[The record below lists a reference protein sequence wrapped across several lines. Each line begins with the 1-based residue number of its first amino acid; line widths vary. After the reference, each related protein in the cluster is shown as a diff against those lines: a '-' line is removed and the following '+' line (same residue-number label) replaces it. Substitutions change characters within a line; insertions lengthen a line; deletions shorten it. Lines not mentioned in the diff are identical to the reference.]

1 MINNKII
8 QVRKKL
14 DLLDNKFLDLI
25 KKRTKLVNLIVKN
38 KKYKKEIVDKK
49 RIKKII
55 NIIRKKSIKKKIDP
69 IITKTIWTNMIRA
82 YIKYEYR
89 VFKKK

>member
-1 MINNKII
+1 MKNNKII
-8 QVRKKL
+8 QVRKQL

-25 KKRTKLVNLIVKN
+25 KKRTKLVNVIVQN

>member
-14 DLLDNKFLDLI
+14 DRLDNKFLDLI

-49 RIKKII
+49 RIKNII
-55 NIIRKKSIKKKIDP
+55 NIIRKKSIKKNIDP
-69 IITKTIWTNMIRA
+69 IITKTIWINMIRA

>member
-55 NIIRKKSIKKKIDP
+55 NIIRKKSIKKNIDP

>member
-1 MINNKII
+1 MKNNKII
-8 QVRKKL
+8 QVRKQL

-25 KKRTKLVNLIVKN
+25 KKRTKLVNVIVQN

-55 NIIRKKSIKKKIDP
+55 NIIRKKSIKKNIDP
-69 IITKTIWTNMIRA
+69 IITKTIWINMIRA

>member
-55 NIIRKKSIKKKIDP
+55 NIIRKKSIKKNIDP
-69 IITKTIWTNMIRA
+69 IITKTIWINMIRA

>member
-1 MINNKII
+1 MKNKKII
-8 QVRKKL
+8 YIRKKL

-25 KKRTKLVNLIVKN
+25 KERTKLVDIIVGN

-49 RIKKII
+49 RINKII
-55 NIIRKKSIKKKIDP
+55 NIIRKKSIKRKIDP
-69 IITKTIWTNMIRA
+69 SITKAIWTNMIRA
-82 YIKYEYR
+82 YIKYEYK

>member
-55 NIIRKKSIKKKIDP
+55 NIIRKKSIKKNIDP
-69 IITKTIWTNMIRA
+69 ID
-82 YIKYEYR
+82 
-89 VFKKK
+89 

>member
-1 MINNKII
+1 MKNKKII
-8 QVRKKL
+8 HIRKKL

-25 KKRTKLVNLIVKN
+25 KERTKLVDIIVGN

-49 RIKKII
+49 RINKII
-55 NIIRKKSIKKKIDP
+55 NIIRKKSIIRKIDP
-69 IITKTIWTNMIRA
+69 SITKTIWTNMIRA
-82 YIKYEYR
+82 YIKYEYK

>member
-1 MINNKII
+1 
-8 QVRKKL
+8 
-14 DLLDNKFLDLI
+14 
-25 KKRTKLVNLIVKN
+25 LIVKN

-55 NIIRKKSIKKKIDP
+55 NIIRKKSIKKNIDP
-69 IITKTIWTNMIRA
+69 IITKTIWINMIRA